1 MILRKIKIILC
12 IYLPYLNFYRNL
24 NIYSATVPDRMHH
37 LDLGLFRYQIE
48 YTYELLKSQHNNI
61 IVNELDRRLS
71 VIPHYTGLKIFSNG
85 IQSIARMTANEY
97 RSLMKVML
105 FVVDNLYSEN
115 DRIDVSNNDL
125 AKLYECWNKMYLLS
139 RYEEFSESDLVK
151 FKVST
156 QILYSSRNIKIKT
169 YQINILLNFRMQYT
183 NEPKGLFRLSNLSLP
198 PN

>member
-12 IYLPYLNFYRNL
+12 IYLPYLNFYRNI

-61 IVNELDRRLS
+61 IVNELDHYLS
-71 VIPHYTGLKIFSNG
+71 VISHYIGLKIFSNG

-97 RSLMKVML
+97 RSLMKVIL

-115 DRIDVSNNDL
+115 DRINVSNNDL
-125 AKLYECWNKMYLLS
+125 AKLYKCWNKMYLLS

-169 YQINILLNFRMQYT
+169 Y
-183 NEPKGLFRLSNLSLP
+183 
-198 PN
+198 